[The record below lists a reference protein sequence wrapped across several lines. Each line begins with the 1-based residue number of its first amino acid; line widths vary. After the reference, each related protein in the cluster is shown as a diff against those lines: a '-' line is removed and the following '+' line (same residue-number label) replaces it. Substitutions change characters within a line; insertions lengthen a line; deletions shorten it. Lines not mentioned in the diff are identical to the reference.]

1 MLLFGQFN
9 YGRKGILDRTHTR
22 LFTFKS
28 LRELFEQ
35 TGYKMLEMRGVP
47 APFPKAL
54 GDNAFSRF
62 LVGVNEML
70 IRLVP
75 GLFSYQIFLRAQALP
90 TVKTLLTETIDQSA
104 EMKRLAVAS

>member
-1 MLLFGQFN
+1 
-9 YGRKGILDRTHTR
+9 
-22 LFTFKS
+22 
-28 LRELFEQ
+28 
-35 TGYKMLEMRGVP
+35 
-47 APFPKAL
+47 
-54 GDNAFSRF
+54 
-62 LVGVNEML
+62 ML